1 MAEWKIDDIWYH
13 LPGNSHASN
22 KDRMEENLDLER
34 QIKNGT
40 QETFYFD
47 LDVKRLTVY
56 KLFSANFYVAPF
68 FSSCKGVDGHKD
80 GMRSFREKDLMMEH
94 VRCWKNEYTK

>member
-1 MAEWKIDDIWYH
+1 
-13 LPGNSHASN
+13 
-22 KDRMEENLDLER
+22 MEENLDLER

-68 FSSCKGVDGHKD
+68 FQVAKG
-80 GMRSFREKDLMMEH
+80 
-94 VRCWKNEYTK
+94 

>member
-1 MAEWKIDDIWYH
+1 
-13 LPGNSHASN
+13 
-22 KDRMEENLDLER
+22 MEENLDLER